1 MKPISDT
8 IMEQFIHHNGIIL
21 PESSSVVS
29 ITNRSFRYGDGLFE
43 SIRIANNRPQFLKE
57 HLKRLH
63 GGMKVLKMNEHPL
76 LNEAFLETAI
86 VELASKNKTG
96 AGGRI
101 RLTVYR
107 NDGGL
112 YTPDTNDVSFFI
124 EADPLE
130 DHFYTLNPKGF
141 TIDLYSEFKK
151 QQHVLSNIKSA
162 NSILYV
168 MAAIHKKQL
177 GLDECLILNDKHCII
192 EGVSSNIFAVK
203 NGVLYTPPVAD
214 GCVDGVMRRKIIQ
227 IAQAN
232 RIAVYE
238 ISIMQNVLL
247 GADELFLTNAIHG
260 IRWIVAYKQ
269 KRYFNN
275 TSKKL
280 IEQLNELVK

>member
-1 MKPISDT
+1 
-8 IMEQFIHHNGIIL
+8 MEQYINHNGVISASL
-21 PESSSVVS
+21 PSAVS
-29 ITNRSFRYGDGLFE
+29 LSNRSFRYGDGLFE
-43 SIRIANNRPQFLKE
+43 SVRIANHRPQFLKE
-57 HLKRLH
+57 HLQRLH
-63 GGMKVLKMNEHPL
+63 AGMKVLKMQPNPL
-76 LNEAFLETAI
+76 LNQQFLEASIT
-86 VELASKNKTG
+86 ELAQKNNLG
-96 AGGRI
+96 AGGRV
-101 RLTVYR
+101 RLTIYR

-112 YTPDTNDVSFFI
+112 YTPDNNEVSYFI
-124 EADPLE
+124 ETDKLDE
-130 DHFYTLNPKGF
+130 TNYVLNPKGL

-162 NSILYV
+162 NSLLYV
-168 MAAIHKKQL
+168 MASINKKQL
-177 GLDECLILNDKHCII
+177 GLDECLLLNDKHYII
-192 EGVSSNIFAVK
+192 EGISSNIFAVK

-214 GCVDGVMRRKIIQ
+214 GCVDGVMRKKIIE

-247 GADELFLTNAIHG
+247 GADELFLTNAING

-280 IEQLNELVK
+280 IDKLNELIS

>member
-1 MKPISDT
+1 MG
-8 IMEQFIHHNGIIL
+8 QFINNNGVISEASAVIM
-21 PESSSVVS
+21 
-29 ITNRSFRYGDGLFE
+29 INNRSFRYGDSLFE
-43 SIRIANNRPQFLKE
+43 SIRIANHRPQFLKE
-57 HLKRLH
+57 HLKRLLT
-63 GGMKVLKMNEHPL
+63 GMQVLKMQPHPL
-76 LNEAFLETAI
+76 LHESFLEAAI
-86 VELASKNKTG
+86 LELAQKNNIG
-96 AGGRI
+96 PGGRV

-112 YTPDTNDVSFFI
+112 YTPESNEVSYFI
-124 EADPLE
+124 EVDALE
-130 DHFYTLNPKGF
+130 EETYLLNAKGY
-141 TIDLYSEFKK
+141 TIDLFSEFKK
-151 QQHVLSNIKSA
+151 QLNVLSNIKSA

-168 MAAIHKKQL
+168 LASINRKQL
-177 GLDECLILNDKHCII
+177 GLDECLLLNEKHCII
-192 EGVSSNIFAVK
+192 EAISSNIFAVK
-203 NGVLYTPPVAD
+203 NGVLYTPPVGD
-214 GCVDGVMRRKIIQ
+214 GCVDGVMRKKIIE

-280 IEQLNELVK
+280 IDKLNEVIKAEVVNK